1 MTGDVLPSLGRV
13 NRMAD
18 NIAPAFGGLLRRLR
32 DEAGLTQEELAE
44 AAGLSPR
51 SISDLERGVN
61 QTARKDTARLLA
73 GALGLSGPQRALFAA
88 AARGQRTAAIALAAQ
103 DTLITGPNNLP
114 VQLTRFIG
122 RDVEIAAVRQALATG
137 RLVTLTGP
145 GGIGKSRLAV
155 QAAAGLPAAF
165 PDGLWWVPLAGT
177 RDAGQIP
184 GLLAQAIGVREAEGD
199 SLEAVLA
206 ARLRAGRTLVVLDNA
221 EHLLPELADAVMNL
235 LRACGGLTVLAT
247 SRERL
252 QVSAEHVLPVPSLA
266 DVDAAAL
273 LRERAEAAGASVAQ
287 SPVIDQLCARLDRL
301 PLALE
306 LAAAQLPVFS
316 PAQLLDRIG
325 SRLDLL
331 TGLRDAEPRHRTL
344 RATIQWSHDLLAE
357 PEQVLFRRLAIFAG
371 GCTAAAAESVCEA
384 GQGTLGGLLAKSLV
398 RREEDEPE
406 PRLRMLESIGDFAAE
421 RLAEAGEAATLRTR
435 HASYFRALA
444 LREDEVL
451 RAGEPEEGPVA
462 VLAADIGNLRAAVEF
477 GLETGDIQLVREI
490 TAALRMYWF
499 VRGFY
504 TEARIWLDRALA
516 LDETRDRT
524 RQRLLSA
531 LGSIAYVQGDHRT
544 AVAASD
550 EAGELAMEL
559 QGTVSRFE
567 ALDAQGDA
575 AFMKGDMGA
584 AEERYWEALAVAL
597 AADSGVGASASRLGL
612 VRVANRTGRYDDSE
626 ELLAENLPFVKA
638 RGQTRCEGYTLY
650 FMAETDRS
658 RGRPGDRPEV
668 ALLGARRA
676 LQIDDRMLAVGCL
689 EACAVT
695 AAEAGD
701 HRRAAA
707 LLAAGEAACR
717 EMGAEPDAGED
728 SARGQALKLL
738 DQRSEAFTLGSA
750 EGQALDLVAALA
762 LAEAA
767 SISRPETA

>member
-1 MTGDVLPSLGRV
+1 
-13 NRMAD
+13 MAD
-18 NIAPAFGGLLRRLR
+18 NAAPGFGGLLRRLR
-32 DEAGLTQEELAE
+32 DEAGFTQEELAE

-61 QTARKDTARLLA
+61 LTARKDTARLLA
-73 GALGLSGPQRALFAA
+73 DALGLSGPQRALFAA
-88 AARGQRTAAIALAAQ
+88 AARGRTAAAIALAAQ
-103 DTLITGPNNLP
+103 DTLITAPNNLP

-122 RDVEIAAVRQALATG
+122 RDDEIAAVRHALATG

-145 GGIGKSRLAV
+145 GGIGKSRLAA

-165 PDGLWWVPLAGT
+165 PDGLWWVELAGT
-177 RDAGQIP
+177 RDAGRVP
-184 GLLAQAIGVREAEGD
+184 ELLAQVIGVREAEGGG
-199 SLEAVLA
+199 LEAALS
-206 ARLRAGRTLVVLDNA
+206 ARLRAGRRLVVLDNA
-221 EHLLPELADAVMNL
+221 EHLLPELADVAMNL

-266 DVDAAAL
+266 GADAAAL
-273 LRERAEAAGASVAQ
+273 LRERAQAAGASVAQ

-344 RATIQWSHDLLAE
+344 RATIQWSHDLLTE

-371 GCTAAAAESVCEA
+371 GCTAAAAESVCET
-384 GQGTLGGLLAKSLV
+384 GQGTLGSLLGKSLV

-421 RLAEAGEAATLRTR
+421 RLAEAGQADVLRAR

-444 LREDEVL
+444 VREDEVL
-451 RAGEPEEGPVA
+451 RAGDPEEGPVS
-462 VLAADIGNLRAAVEF
+462 VLAADIGNLRAAVEY
-477 GLETGDIQLVREI
+477 GLAAGDVQLVREI
-490 TAALRMYWF
+490 TAALRMYWV

-504 TEARIWLDRALA
+504 TEARTWLDRALA
-516 LDETRDRT
+516 LDDTRDRT
-524 RQRLLSA
+524 RQRLLST
-531 LGSIAYVQGDHRT
+531 LGTVAYEQGDHRT

-550 EAGELAMEL
+550 EAGQLAMEL
-559 QGTVSRFE
+559 EGSVPRFE
-567 ALDAQGDA
+567 SLDAQADIA
-575 AFMKGDMGA
+575 LLKGDMGA
-584 AEERYWEALAVAL
+584 AEELLWGALAVAL
-597 AADSGVGASASRLGL
+597 AADNGVGTSSCRLGL
-612 VRVANRTGRYDDSE
+612 VRVANRTGRYDDAE

-676 LQIDDRMLAVGCL
+676 LQVDDRRLAVGCL
-689 EACAVT
+689 EAYALA

-717 EMGAEPDAGED
+717 EMGAEPDADED
-728 SARGQALKLL
+728 SARGQTLKLL
-738 DQRSEAFTLGSA
+738 DQRSEAFTLGAA
-750 EGQALDLVAALA
+750 EGRALDLVAALA

-767 SISRPETA
+767 GISPASPASPA

>member
-1 MTGDVLPSLGRV
+1 
-13 NRMAD
+13 MAD
-18 NIAPAFGGLLRRLR
+18 QAATSFGRLLRRLR
-32 DEAGLTQEELAE
+32 EEAGLTQEELAE
-44 AAGLSPR
+44 AASLSPR
-51 SISDLERGVN
+51 SISDLERGIN
-61 QTARKDTARLLA
+61 LTARKDTARLLA
-73 GALGLSGPQRALFAA
+73 DALRLTGPQRALFAA
-88 AARGQRTAAIALAAQ
+88 AARGRTVAAAALAAQ

-122 RDVEIAAVRQALATG
+122 RVAEVAAVRQALATG

-145 GGIGKSRLAV
+145 GGIGKSRLGV
-155 QAAAGLPAAF
+155 QAAAGLPAEF
-165 PDGLWWVPLAGT
+165 PDGLWWVALAGT
-177 RDAGQIP
+177 GDAGQVP
-184 GLLAQAIGVREAEGD
+184 GLLAQVIGVRETEGG
-199 SLEAVLA
+199 SLEAALSD
-206 ARLRAGRTLVVLDNA
+206 RLRSGRTLVVIDNA
-221 EHLLPELADAVMNL
+221 EHLLPDLADVVVRL
-235 LRACGGLTVLAT
+235 LRECGGLTVLAT
-247 SRERL
+247 SRESFR
-252 QVSAEHVLPVPSLA
+252 VSPEYVLPVPSLA
-266 DVDAAAL
+266 EGDAVAL
-273 LRERAEAAGASVAQ
+273 LRERAEAAGASVAR
-287 SPVIDQLCARLDRL
+287 SPAIDQLCARLDRL

-316 PAQLLDRIG
+316 PAQLLDRLG

-344 RATIQWSHDLLAE
+344 RATIQWSHDLLTE

-371 GCTAAAAESVCEA
+371 GCTADAAESVCEA
-384 GQGTLGGLLAKSLV
+384 APGTIGSLLGKSLV
-398 RREEDEPE
+398 RREEDDPE

-421 RLAEAGEAATLRTR
+421 RLADAGEADILRAR
-435 HASYFRALA
+435 HAGYFRTLA
-444 LREDEVL
+444 VREDEVV
-451 RAGEPEEGPVA
+451 RSGEPEEGPVS
-462 VLAADIGNLRAAVEF
+462 VLAADIGNLRAAVEY
-477 GLETGDIQLVREI
+477 GLAAGDIQLAREI
-490 TAALRMYWF
+490 TAALRMYWV

-504 TEARIWLDRALA
+504 TEARTWLDRALA
-516 LDETRDRT
+516 LDDTRDRT

-531 LGSIAYVQGDHRT
+531 LGTIAYEQGDHRT

-550 EAGELAMEL
+550 EAGQLAMDLE
-559 QGTVSRFE
+559 GTVSRFE
-567 ALDAQGDA
+567 SLDAQGDA
-575 AFMKGDMGA
+575 AFMRGDMGA
-584 AEERYWEALAVAL
+584 AEELYWDALGVAL
-597 AADSGVGASASRLGL
+597 AADNGVGASASRLGL

-676 LQIDDRMLAVGCL
+676 LQVDDRRLAVGCL
-689 EACAVT
+689 EAFAVA

-717 EMGAEPDAGED
+717 EMGAEPDGDED
-728 SARGQALKLL
+728 SARAQTIKLL

-750 EGQALDLVAALA
+750 EGRALDLVAALA

-767 SISRPETA
+767 EVSRS